1 MMAFTPLE
9 AGYCIVVLVASYALR
24 GSTGFGGFAAMPL
37 LALVV
42 PMKVLV
48 PVWTLLTFTSSATLF
63 GKDRR
68 HVSLAHI
75 LRILPSCALGIALGL
90 YLFKVLDA
98 ALLARGLGVL
108 VSGYGLYALWQ
119 TRGQIQG
126 QGAER
131 QPPRGIATAA
141 SFLAGAV
148 GTIFGTMSSLFF
160 AVYMDALR
168 VTKEQFRGTLA
179 ALMMTLAVIRGLG
192 YFAVGEFGRESLLL
206 FAAALPFMLLGIFL
220 GDRIHTGMSE
230 KTFRRVVCTILI
242 LSGIPLMIK

>member
-1 MMAFTPLE
+1 MMGLTPLE

-37 LALVV
+37 LALVI
-42 PMKVLV
+42 PLKVLV
-48 PVWTLLTFTSSATLF
+48 PVWTLLTISSSATLF

-68 HVSLAHI
+68 HVSMALI
-75 LRILPSCALGIALGL
+75 LRILPSCTLGIALGL

-108 VSGYGLYALWQ
+108 VTGYGLYALWQ
-119 TRGQIQG
+119 MRGTG
-126 QGAER
+126 GAR
-131 QPPRGIATAA
+131 KPPRSVATAA

-148 GTIFGTMSSLFF
+148 GTIFGTMASIFF
-160 AVYMDALR
+160 AIYMDAIR

-179 ALMMTLAVIRGLG
+179 ALMMTLAVVRGIG

-220 GDRIHTGMSE
+220 GDRIHTGISE
-230 KTFRRVVCTILI
+230 TAFRRMVCAILI
-242 LSGIPLMIK
+242 LSGIPLMLK

>member
-1 MMAFTPLE
+1 MMGFTPLE

-37 LALVV
+37 LALVI
-42 PMKVLV
+42 PLKVLV
-48 PVWTLLTFTSSATLF
+48 PVWTLLTISSSATLF

-68 HVSLAHI
+68 HVSMTLI
-75 LRILPSCALGIALGL
+75 LRILPSCTLGIALGL

-98 ALLARGLGVL
+98 ALLARGLGAL
-108 VSGYGLYALWQ
+108 VTGYGLYALWQ
-119 TRGQIQG
+119 MQG
-126 QGAER
+126 AGAER
-131 QPPRGIATAA
+131 KAPPAVATVA

-148 GTIFGTMSSLFF
+148 GTVFGTMASIFF
-160 AVYMDALR
+160 AIYMDAIR

-179 ALMMTLAVIRGLG
+179 ALMMTLAVVRGIG

-206 FAAALPFMLLGIFL
+206 FAAALPFMLIGIFL

-230 KTFRRVVCTILI
+230 TTFRRVVCAILI
-242 LSGIPLMIK
+242 LSGIPLMLK

>member
-1 MMAFTPLE
+1 MMALTPLE
-9 AGYCIVVLVASYALR
+9 AGYCMLVLVASYALR

-37 LALVV
+37 LALVI
-42 PMKVLV
+42 PLKVLV
-48 PVWTLLTFTSSATLF
+48 PVWTLLTISSSATLF
-63 GKDRR
+63 GRDRKQ
-68 HVSLAHI
+68 VSMALI
-75 LRILPSCALGIALGL
+75 LRILPSCTLGIAIGL

-108 VSGYGLYALWQ
+108 VTGYGFYALWQ
-119 TRGQIQG
+119 MRGG
-126 QGAER
+126 GDR
-131 QPPRGIATAA
+131 KPPRSVATAA

-148 GTIFGTMSSLFF
+148 GTVFGTMASIFF
-160 AVYMDALR
+160 AIYMDAIR

-179 ALMMTLAVIRGLG
+179 ALMMTLAVVRGIG

-230 KTFRRVVCTILI
+230 ATFRRTVCVILI
-242 LSGIPLMIK
+242 LSGIPLMLK

>member
-1 MMAFTPLE
+1 MTALTPLE
-9 AGYCIVVLVASYALR
+9 AGYCMVVLVASYALR

-37 LALVV
+37 LALVI
-42 PMKVLV
+42 PLKVLV
-48 PVWTLLTFTSSATLF
+48 PVWTLLTISSSATLF

-68 HVSLAHI
+68 HVSMALI
-75 LRILPSCALGIALGL
+75 LRILPSCTLGIALGL

-119 TRGQIQG
+119 M

-131 QPPRGIATAA
+131 KAPPAVATAA

-148 GTIFGTMSSLFF
+148 GTVFGTMASIFF
-160 AVYMDALR
+160 AIYMDAIR
-168 VTKEQFRGTLA
+168 VTKDQFRGTLA
-179 ALMMTLAVIRGLG
+179 ALMMTLAVVRGFG

-206 FAAALPFMLLGIFL
+206 FAAALPFMLFGIFL

-230 KTFRRVVCTILI
+230 ATFRRVVCAILI
-242 LSGIPLMIK
+242 LSGIPLMLK